1 MSSSSGGTKIQSLV
15 MIFMGVTGGKLTDC
29 LMMFSMFSL
38 QCLKEDVQRQQER
51 EKELQQRFADFML
64 DKETFQA
71 KY

>member
-1 MSSSSGGTKIQSLV
+1 
-15 MIFMGVTGGKLTDC
+15 MIFMGMTGGKLTGC
-29 LMMFSMFSL
+29 LMMFSL

>member
-29 LMMFSMFSL
+29 LMMFSL

>member
-1 MSSSSGGTKIQSLV
+1 
-15 MIFMGVTGGKLTDC
+15 MIFRHVTGC
-29 LMMFSMFSL
+29 LFSF

>member
-1 MSSSSGGTKIQSLV
+1 MQPLL
-15 MIFMGVTGGKLTDC
+15 MIFRHVTGC
-29 LMMFSMFSL
+29 LFSF

>member
-1 MSSSSGGTKIQSLV
+1 MV
-15 MIFMGVTGGKLTDC
+15 FMGVTGGKLIGC
-29 LMMFSMFSL
+29 LMTFSL